1 MSNTLEYSKI
11 FQPVLDKQVVQEAT
25 SGWME
30 ANAGQVKYNG
40 GNEVKLPS
48 LTMDGLGDY
57 DRQTGYVD
65 GDVTLEWDTHKL
77 TQDRGRRFQLDS
89 QDVDETNFVATAGNV
104 MGEFQ
109 RTQVV
114 PEIDAFRYSKIATL
128 AKGAGNSREI
138 ELTASNALDELLQD
152 LAVLEDKIGT
162 QNNVIVTLSPVMVQ
176 FLASNE
182 RFKNLTS
189 ESVLKQ
195 GDLDLRLTSIND
207 NALRKV
213 ASKLLKSQ
221 FTFQDGKT
229 SGQEAGGFANAA
241 GAQDINWLIK
251 TKDAPIAISKTD
263 VIRVF
268 DPLTNQDA
276 NAWRMDYR
284 KYHDLWI
291 PKNKLEKVYANLVP
305 VTGG

>member
-128 AKGAGNSREI
+128 VKGAGNSREI

-162 QNNVIVTLSPVMVQ
+162 QSNVIVTLSPVMVQ
-176 FLASNE
+176 LLASNE

-241 GAQDINWLIK
+241 GAQNINWLIT